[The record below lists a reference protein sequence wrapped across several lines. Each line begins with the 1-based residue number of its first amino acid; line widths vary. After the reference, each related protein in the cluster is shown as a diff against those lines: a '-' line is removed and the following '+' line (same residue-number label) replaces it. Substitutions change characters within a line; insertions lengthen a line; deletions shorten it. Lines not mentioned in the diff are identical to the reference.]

1 MQMLNHVVM
10 MKFKTGVSETE
21 IDEMEKTL
29 DILPDTIVEIQMLEL
44 GRDVTG
50 SDRSYDFAVIALFA
64 NTETLNRFR
73 SHPDYLAVRD
83 KWDMMCENIVTVDF
97 EGTDASD
104 FREKTP
110 GAKTFDDF

>member
-1 MQMLNHVVM
+1 MLNHVVM
-10 MKFKTGVSETE
+10 LKFKTDVSTTE
-21 IDEMEKTL
+21 IDELEKAL
-29 DILPDTIVEIQMLEL
+29 DVLPNTIIEIQMLEI

-64 NTETLNRFR
+64 NTETLHRFH

-83 KWDMMCENIVTVDF
+83 KLDMMCENIVTVDF
-97 EGTDASD
+97 DGTDASD

-110 GAKTFDDF
+110 EAKTFDDF